1 MEVYVGGRAQGKL
14 DYVRGRYPEKGRI
27 VFGES
32 AGVEDCLGAEI
43 IEHFHLF
50 VKGFGGNSEKAFEAV
65 GRILEGNP
73 QVIILCDEIG
83 CGIVPMEKEEREYR
97 ELVGRIMG
105 MVVQPGG
112 TGWSGWSV
120 GSSGV
125 EKGMGRQWAENGCC
139 GGEEENL

>member
-1 MEVYVGGRAQGKL
+1 MGGRAQGKL
-14 DYVRGRYPEKGRI
+14 DYVRGRYPEKGRS

-43 IEHFHLF
+43 IAHFHLF

-105 MVVQPGG
+105 MVV
-112 TGWSGWSV
+112 SRAER
-120 GSSGV
+120 V
-125 EKGMGRQWAENGCC
+125 ERLVCGIPQVLKGDGKAEC
-139 GGEEENL
+139 